1 MKYTDYE
8 RAFSQARLSKYL
20 SACDNDCTNAL
31 TLYRYNTKLCQKFY
45 GVLNLFEVVL
55 RNAINEHYKTYFAD
69 NDWIVTQS
77 NPGGM
82 LEFSPALPQ
91 VTKQLNK
98 LQANRTYT
106 HDRLV
111 SSVSFGF
118 WTYLFTKIP
127 FNIGGKTLLQVFPD
141 KQLGLGQKTVYNE
154 LLDIK
159 NFRNRIAHQEPIC
172 FNNQGNKNVTF
183 AQDNYAQILRYVSF
197 LGYTKDELFWG
208 FDVDPTPT
216 INKIMLL

>member
-20 SACDNDCTNAL
+20 SACNHDCANAL

-45 GVLNLFEVVL
+45 GVLNLFEVVF
-55 RNAINEHYKTYFAD
+55 RNAINEHYKKHFAD

-77 NPGGM
+77 NHEGM

-98 LQANRTYT
+98 LQAAGTYT
-106 HDRLV
+106 HNWLV

-127 FNIGGKTLLQVFPD
+127 FHIGGKTLLQIFPN
-141 KQLGLGQKTVYNE
+141 KQVGLGQKAIYKE
-154 LLDIK
+154 LRDIK
-159 NFRNRIAHQEPIC
+159 DFRNRIAHQEPIC
-172 FNNQGNKNVTF
+172 FNSQGDKDVTF
-183 AQDNYAQILRYVSF
+183 AQDNYTQIFRYISF
-197 LGYTKDELFWG
+197 LGYSKDELFWG

-216 INKIMLL
+216 INKIMSL